1 MLLGYTVSAVSLV
14 FGILLLTGWLLHFTM
29 PDQFRVTFGVVL
41 LLMGIYRFVLTRT
54 KAKQWADE
62 QQESESPR

>member
-14 FGILLLTGWLLHFTM
+14 FGLLLVTGWLLRVRL
-29 PDQFRVTFGVVL
+29 PGQFRITFGVVL

-54 KAKQWADE
+54 KVRQWADE
-62 QQESESPR
+62 KDDAQE